1 MGFQINIDTKDNKN
15 FKQNHPIY
23 LLQTASGRKAKMVG
37 VMRRFR
43 YSTGMVYQ
51 CAKYRNG
58 SNDLSYSTTNR

>member
-37 VMRRFR
+37 IMR
-43 YSTGMVYQ
+43 
-51 CAKYRNG
+51 
-58 SNDLSYSTTNR
+58 